1 MLGREFGCL
10 LFGALCSGRLVALV
24 FLFDVQAATIAKSAK
39 RPLYRIR
46 QCNKAQLCHT
56 SH

>member
-39 RPLYRIR
+39 RPLYRSH
-46 QCNKAQLCHT
+46 QLTNAQLA
-56 SH
+56 